1 MTRGVGRTE
10 NSSLHDTPEPDRVE
24 LAVRF
29 GCGAMLGLFF
39 GVFVALYTALATRL
53 AFFALLGLFAV
64 VFGVLA
70 VRLGDRFWYGLRHL
84 KWFWP

>member
-1 MTRGVGRTE
+1 
-10 NSSLHDTPEPDRVE
+10 
-24 LAVRF
+24 
-29 GCGAMLGLFF
+29 MLGLFF